1 MYCEKCHVIC
11 EDNFCPDC
19 GSSVLREPVVQDLCL
34 LTVMDSMFGEMLAD
48 VLREHKVP
56 FERRTARKV
65 GIGAFMGSLFERC
78 YFYVPYAHYA
88 QASDLLTAFFQAN
101 EEVEFQGFEEVSDD
115 EFIGIESEDESEE

>member
-1 MYCEKCHVIC
+1 MYCEKCHMVC
-11 EDNFCPDC
+11 ENSFCPDC
-19 GSSVLREPVVQDLCL
+19 GSTDLRQANAQDICL

-78 YFYVPYAHYA
+78 YFYVPFAHYA
-88 QASDLLTAFFQAN
+88 QASDLLTAFFQSN
-101 EEVEFQGFEEVSDD
+101 EDVELQGFEEVSDD
-115 EFIGIESEDESEE
+115 AFIGIETEEDTEE